1 MPSNKEER
9 GWDKILST
17 EKDLSKMS
25 SIEKG
30 NCVDC
35 PILKYHQNSP
45 IGELISSTPLS
56 SIVLN
61 QTARPIPATAT
72 TILVLPSS
80 SATPSTAETP
90 HLCKTN
96 SLPNLT
102 PPSTQPVKSVN
113 HYPEITKWWLLLTTS
128 SKADRKLQLLLHPTK
143 IQTSIKFSKN
153 TIKTD
158 LNSTKDQIRTLTL
171 SNSSANPKA
180 AAFTP
185 SLPPTTL
192 VIAQNIAKSLKI
204 MSWGMVAMMRELSM
218 RKPEGRARRT

>member
-45 IGELISSTPLS
+45 TGDPISLTPLS
-56 SIVLN
+56 SIALN
-61 QTARPIPATAT
+61 QTAKPIPAAT

-80 SATPSTAETP
+80 SATPSTTETP
-90 HLCKTN
+90 NLCKTS
-96 SLPNLT
+96 SLPNLIL
-102 PPSTQPVKSVN
+102 PSTQPVKSVN
-113 HYPEITKWWLLLTTS
+113 NYPEITKWWLLLTTS
-128 SKADRKLQLLLHPTK
+128 SKTDHKLQLLLHPTK
-143 IQTSIKFSKN
+143 IQTSTKYLKD

-158 LNSTKDQIRTLTL
+158 LNSTKDQNRTLTL

-192 VIAQNIAKSLKI
+192 AIAQNIAKSLKI

-218 RKPEGRARRT
+218 QKSEGRASRT

>member
-45 IGELISSTPLS
+45 TGDPISSTPLS
-56 SIVLN
+56 SIALN
-61 QTARPIPATAT
+61 QTAKFFPAAT

-80 SATPSTAETP
+80 SATPSTTETP
-90 HLCKTN
+90 HLCKTS

-102 PPSTQPVKSVN
+102 LPSTQPVKSVN

-128 SKADRKLQLLLHPTK
+128 LKADHKLQLLLHPTK
-143 IQTSIKFSKN
+143 IQTSTKYLKD

-158 LNSTKDQIRTLTL
+158 LNSTKDQNRTLTL

-192 VIAQNIAKSLKI
+192 AIAQNIAKSLKI

-218 RKPEGRARRT
+218 QKSEGRASRT